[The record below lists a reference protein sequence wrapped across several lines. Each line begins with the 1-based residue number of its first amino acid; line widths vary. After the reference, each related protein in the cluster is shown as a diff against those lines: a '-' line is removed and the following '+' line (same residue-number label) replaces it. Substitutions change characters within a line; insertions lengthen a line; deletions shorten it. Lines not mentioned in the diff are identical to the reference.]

1 MGPKDNFGPIFV
13 PPRKYFMMGDNRDRS
28 HDSRFWGFVDESK
41 IIGKAMILYWSWDG
55 DGSSIRW
62 DRIGHIVK

>member
-1 MGPKDNFGPIFV
+1 
-13 PPRKYFMMGDNRDRS
+13 MMGDNRDRS

-41 IIGKAMILYWSWDG
+41 IIGKAMVLYWSWDG